1 MYRYFSFPSFLGE
14 LIIHQALCSL
24 CCHLVMRKLSIGPI
38 GKNHQAFLCRS
49 GESITSFFRW
59 REFAFCGRFRNRK
72 TMWRAGWCIA
82 IWGDFFVK
90 VLFKS
95 KCKLWY
101 ENVINVCEGGLQ
113 TKMKFLEKNYLFQIL
128 PVFLLSCKF
137 PSYCSHLHWKSKF
150 SHSHWLRCQ
159 VPLIN
164 HFVVYTILSIF
175 IEVTTFQIP
184 PPGVTL

>member
-1 MYRYFSFPSFLGE
+1 
-14 LIIHQALCSL
+14 
-24 CCHLVMRKLSIGPI
+24 MRKLSIGPI

-49 GESITSFFRW
+49 GDSIKSFFRW

-82 IWGDFFVK
+82 IWWGFFVK

-95 KCKLWY
+95 KCKVRC
-101 ENVINVCEGGLQ
+101 ENVLNVCEGGLQ
-113 TKMKFLEKNYLFQIL
+113 TQGAVWRKKKSLFQIL
-128 PVFLLSCKF
+128 PVFLLSCTF

-164 HFVVYTILSIF
+164 HFVVYVILSTCT
-175 IEVTTFQIP
+175 EVSAFQIP
-184 PPGVTL
+184 PPGITL

>member
-1 MYRYFSFPSFLGE
+1 
-14 LIIHQALCSL
+14 
-24 CCHLVMRKLSIGPI
+24 MRKLSIGPI

-49 GESITSFFRW
+49 GESITSLFRW

-95 KCKLWY
+95 KCKLWC

-113 TKMKFLEKNYLFQIL
+113 TKIKFLEKNYLF
-128 PVFLLSCKF
+128 LLSCTS

-164 HFVVYTILSIF
+164 HFVVYTILSTF